1 MDSDVRYIAL
11 FVFCMLVAGGSYYM
25 GARNERINTDTIRAE
40 YVAAVSA
47 YDLRLAEL
55 RRSMDESQGRID
67 SIGRGLGEAV
77 DLASKSPDRSRRI
90 ALLVAGI
97 ESALA
102 VIRSEP

>member
-1 MDSDVRYIAL
+1 MRTVTIIAFSVL
-11 FVFCMLVAGGSYYM
+11 AGILAAGAYSVGASYERSRTELV
-25 GARNERINTDTIRAE
+25 RAE
-40 YVAAVSA
+40 YAAAVAA
-47 YDLRLAEL
+47 YDIRLAEL

-102 VIRSEP
+102 VIRSSP